1 MSKILEEKKNDLIT
15 RAEALVKEAEV
26 RELTDDEAQE
36 LAEIRDDVKKIKE
49 ALGLEDEMREIL
61 EKEAT
66 EKKDN
71 EPIEEGKDMNA
82 ERACEEE
89 KRALETR
96 AQAEE
101 KAFEAYI
108 RNYQLRDSETDLTKG
123 DNGAVIPATI
133 ADRIIKKVYD
143 ICPIL
148 ERSSKFN
155 VKGTLTIPYYNE
167 ASPADHITVAYAD
180 EFTPLTSHVG
190 KFTSTVTLT
199 GFLAGALVKVSR
211 SLIRNSQFNIVQ
223 YVIDLMAEH
232 IARFIE
238 HELLIGT
245 PAVVDPA
252 TPAKVLGLYSLTNAV
267 TAASTSAITAD
278 EVVKLHDAVKD
289 RYQSNAMWSMS
300 PATRTAL
307 RLLKDEMGRYLLQ
320 DDISSPFGTSL
331 LGKPVYVSD
340 NMPEI
345 GASANVIYYGD
356 FKGLATKFDE
366 EINIQ
371 VLRERFADEHA
382 DGVIGWFSFD
392 SKVMDQ
398 QMIAKLTMAAS

>member
-1 MSKILEEKKNDLIT
+1 MSKILVEKKNDLIT
-15 RAEALVKEAEV
+15 RAEELVKESEV
-26 RELTDDEAQE
+26 RELTPDEAAE
-36 LAEIRDDVKKIKE
+36 LAEIRDDVKKIKD

-61 EKEAT
+61 EEEA
-66 EKKDN
+66 KAKDDN
-71 EPIEEGKDMNA
+71 VPMEEDKMSA

-89 KRALETR
+89 KRSLEQRAL
-96 AQAEE
+96 AEE

-108 RNYQLRDSETDLTKG
+108 RDVYNERTETDLTKG

-133 ADRIIKKVYD
+133 ANRIIKKVYD
-143 ICPIL
+143 VCPIL
-148 ERSSKFN
+148 ERSTKFN
-155 VKGTLTIPYYNE
+155 VKGTLTVPYYNE
-167 ASPADHITVAYAD
+167 VSPADHITVSYAD
-180 EFTPLTSHVG
+180 EFSALTSHVG
-190 KFTSTVTLT
+190 KFTSTITLT

-211 SLIRNSQFNIVQ
+211 SLINNSQFDIVQ

-267 TAASTSAITAD
+267 TAASASAITAD

-289 RYQSNAMWSMS
+289 RYQSNAMWIMS

-320 DDISSPFGTSL
+320 DDISSPFGTTL

-382 DGVIGWFSFD
+382 DGVVGWFSFD